1 MFTQS
6 SFAGSLEG
14 SQHRLPLELLE
25 VYLQSKKH
33 EVTLAMNLANEG
45 L

>member
-6 SFAGSLEG
+6 SSVGSLEV

-33 EVTLAMNLANEG
+33 EALMSQTLLIEG
-45 L
+45 R